1 MRFVDII
8 FAIGKIF
15 SAYGKTYSLRRKTM
29 TILYSGYMSS
39 RFRKFG
45 ISSRIAPKMKNL
57 VGAKYISVGKN
68 CYLGQGMTL
77 TAVSSWE
84 GAMHTPE
91 IEIGDHV
98 QIGEDSHIVA
108 INKIVIK
115 DGVLTGKNLLITD
128 NAHGIEGEDAVL
140 APLKRPVFS
149 PGPVVI
155 EEDVWIGEKVSI
167 LPNVTIGRG
176 CVIGAH
182 SMVNKSI
189 PPYSLVAGCPAR
201 VIRQLVRVE

>member
-1 MRFVDII
+1 MRFVDIL
-8 FAIGKIF
+8 FGIGKIF
-15 SAYGKTYSLRRKTM
+15 SPLGKTYQLRRKIA
-29 TILYSGYMSS
+29 TILYSGYWSS
-39 RFRKFG
+39 QFKTFG
-45 ISSRIAPKMKNL
+45 KSSRIAPTMKNF
-57 VGAKYISVGKN
+57 VGGKFIKVGDG
-68 CYLGQGMTL
+68 CYFGKGMTL
-77 TAVSSWE
+77 TALSTWE
-84 GAMHTPE
+84 GEKLNPS
-91 IEIGDHV
+91 IEIGNKV

-108 INKIVIK
+108 INKIIIK

-128 NAHGIEGEDAVL
+128 NAHGIEGEDAIL
-140 APLKRPVFS
+140 RPLERPVFS

-182 SMVNKSI
+182 SLVNKSI

-201 VIRQLVRVE
+201 VIRSLKQIK